1 MRVTSRQVGPYRV
14 VSKYCEYFHREQGY
28 DEKDPMRRVG
38 ADEEGFR
45 GGKHDEEG
53 LVPDEECFPTRKT
66 DEKA

>member
-1 MRVTSRQVGPYRV
+1 MNKKLRLFTPDLSVQ
-14 VSKYCEYFHREQGY
+14 YCEYFHREQGY

-38 ADEEGFR
+38 ADEEVFR

-53 LVPDEECFPTRKT
+53 LVPNEECFPTRKT

>member
-1 MRVTSRQVGPYRV
+1 MPHVGPTEYW
-14 VSKYCEYFHREQGY
+14 EYFHREQGY
-28 DEKDPMRRVG
+28 GEKDLMRRVG

-66 DEKA
+66 DEKAET

>member
-1 MRVTSRQVGPYRV
+1 VYW
-14 VSKYCEYFHREQGY
+14 EYFHREEGY

-38 ADEEGFR
+38 ADEEVFR

>member
-1 MRVTSRQVGPYRV
+1 MPMS
-14 VSKYCEYFHREQGY
+14 CEYFHREQGF

-45 GGKHDEEG
+45 GGKHNEEG
-53 LVPDEECFPTRKT
+53 LVPDEECSPTRRT